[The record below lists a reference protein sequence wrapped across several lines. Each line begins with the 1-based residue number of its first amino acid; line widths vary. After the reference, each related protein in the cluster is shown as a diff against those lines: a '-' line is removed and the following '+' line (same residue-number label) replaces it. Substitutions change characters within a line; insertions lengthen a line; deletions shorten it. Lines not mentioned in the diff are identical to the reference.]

1 MEEFYIEGKEKVV
14 RVVGTVEKNK
24 TDKETG
30 VFIDGKGYKDENDNI
45 WIYSYAGKPSN
56 ANEYPFFWMNN
67 GIKEFSN
74 PSEDLLKLWHM
85 SNAISADLDTIKL
98 TTNEEQLYDEKQIR
112 DMNACG
118 SKYVP
123 VVLESDDFL
132 KMLIKHVIIQKDI
145 NISRL
150 KYKMSAKYS
159 LPNMTAALN
168 TSTKMSTT
176 YYQTWAEL
184 LGFNFT
190 ISITDNGTDSINPLK
205 GTIKYDSYHN
215 RVVLID
221 ENGNE
226 EVL

>member
-1 MEEFYIEGKEKVV
+1 MEEFYIEGNEKLV
-14 RVVGTVEKNK
+14 RIIGTVEKNN
-24 TDKETG
+24 TGRETG
-30 VFIDGKGYKDENDNI
+30 LFTDGKGYKDENGNI
-45 WIYSYAGKPSN
+45 WIYSFAGKPKN
-56 ANEYPFFWMNN
+56 ANEYPFFWISD

-74 PSEDLLKLWHM
+74 PSPEVLKTWQID
-85 SNAISADLDTIKL
+85 NAVAADLDTIKL
-98 TTNEEQLYDEKQIR
+98 TTKDEQNYKKKQIR

-132 KMLIKHVIIQKDI
+132 KMLIKHIILEKDI

-176 YYQTWAEL
+176 YFQTWAEL
-184 LGFNFT
+184 LGFDFT

-215 RVVLID
+215 KVVFID